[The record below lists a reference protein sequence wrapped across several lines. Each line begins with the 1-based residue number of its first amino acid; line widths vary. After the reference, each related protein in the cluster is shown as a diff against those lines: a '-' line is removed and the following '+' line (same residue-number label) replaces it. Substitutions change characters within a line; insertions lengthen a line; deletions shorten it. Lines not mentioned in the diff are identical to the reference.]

1 MPPLPIRYEF
11 EEKTKR
17 LIETYNTPTPDVIPF
32 FDEQVTPVLDAN
44 KDNFEPYA
52 QMSNDVYN
60 KESERSNIRDYKYL
74 SGESNENYGVYENDD
89 EYHIAIKG
97 TSKDSLT
104 KDIAQDIA
112 IGLGSLGSGLNYGDS
127 LTEDISDIQTKI
139 NDLKKNNKKISLSGS
154 SKGGSIA
161 SYVGIDNPDV
171 DTITF
176 NKGSGLPFISDMI
189 KCKIYGCSNIK
200 NYRISGDFA
209 SAMGNQ
215 IDNQLYE
222 TLRPKFPTEKE
233 DSSAEMMLD
242 FAIDK
247 DLYIPHM
254 VTQFMG
260 RTSDNLDNIDRYP
273 RKLAKTTG
281 NWIGGALGAVLP
293 MGASKLG
300 KISQGMKIM
309 SAINQGGQGGFV
321 PDPDDLDYGAITELA
336 GQAINQGPF
345 VRGLAGSIGT
355 INTGLSKFAGLNEGV
370 SAFTGSSLGGNL
382 GVLMYNQYYASDA
395 EPGGITGADTRFNRL

>member
-1 MPPLPIRYEF
+1 M
-11 EEKTKR
+11 
-17 LIETYNTPTPDVIPF
+17 
-32 FDEQVTPVLDAN
+32 
-44 KDNFEPYA
+44 
-52 QMSNDVYN
+52 
-60 KESERSNIRDYKYL
+60 
-74 SGESNENYGVYENDD
+74 
-89 EYHIAIKG
+89 
-97 TSKDSLT
+97 
-104 KDIAQDIA
+104 
-112 IGLGSLGSGLNYGDS
+112 
-127 LTEDISDIQTKI
+127 
-139 NDLKKNNKKISLSGS
+139 KNNRNMTS
-154 SKGGSIA
+154 S
-161 SYVGIDNPDV
+161 Y
-171 DTITF
+171 
-176 NKGSGLPFISDMI
+176 
-189 KCKIYGCSNIK
+189 
-200 NYRISGDFA
+200 
-209 SAMGNQ
+209 
-215 IDNQLYE
+215 
-222 TLRPKFPTEKE
+222 
-233 DSSAEMMLD
+233 
-242 FAIDK
+242 
-247 DLYIPHM
+247 
-254 VTQFMG
+254 
-260 RTSDNLDNIDRYP
+260 SDNLDNIDRYP